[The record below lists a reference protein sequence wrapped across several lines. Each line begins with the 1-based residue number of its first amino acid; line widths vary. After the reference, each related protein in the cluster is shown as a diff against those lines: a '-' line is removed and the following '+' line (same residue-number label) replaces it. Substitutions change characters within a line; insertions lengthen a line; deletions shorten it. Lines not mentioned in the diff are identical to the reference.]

1 MVSKMALAVPNSV
14 KIGNNV
20 IIIDLKVDFEN
31 LFM

>member
-1 MVSKMALAVPNSV
+1 MALAVPNSV

-31 LFM
+31 LFMWF